1 MKFPV
6 TIKDGKST
14 ITFTSNDQGTYES
27 GATCM
32 STLDD
37 VMIRVNS
44 GKASIVDDITKKDRT
59 MRALIWNYSL
69 ALAKLNEAKALNGNV
84 DRARQFA
91 TLAYQS
97 IMCAL
102 DDMDASMDDLGPLR
116 KAIHEYALA
125 FSRERLAYRFGIGEK
140 AVTNVARIKAQRELF
155 AQLAK

>member
-44 GKASIVDDITKKDRT
+44 GKASIVDDNTKKDRT
-59 MRALIWNYSL
+59 MRALIWNYSQ

>member
-6 TIKDGKST
+6 IIKDGKST
-14 ITFTSNDQGTYES
+14 ITFTSNDHGTYES
-27 GATCM
+27 GAACM
-32 STLDD
+32 STLEDM
-37 VMIRVNS
+37 MIRVNS
-44 GKASIVDDITKKDRT
+44 GKASIITTLAESTKMK
-59 MRALIWNYSL
+59 ALIWNYSL

-91 TLAYQS
+91 TLAHQS

-102 DDMDASMDDLGPLR
+102 DDMDASMDGLGPLR

>member
-1 MKFPV
+1 MLSEKFSLQLQQIAINFFMRVIDIGCIRPARVLDWLHIKRRRAFMK
-6 TIKDGKST
+6 
-14 ITFTSNDQGTYES
+14 
-27 GATCM
+27 
-32 STLDD
+32 
-37 VMIRVNS
+37 
-44 GKASIVDDITKKDRT
+44 
-59 MRALIWNYSL
+59 ALIWNYTSAVA
-69 ALAKLNEAKALNGNV
+69 ALYEAKALNGNV

-91 TLAYQS
+91 TLAHQS